1 MSLHIV
7 LNILSRSLTD
17 ALEQADFS
25 ESVDLALRCRTWM
38 SHRLLGG
45 SAQARSER
53 LAISS
58 SLKKTAVQYQRTRR
72 PVLRTKPADQAE
84 DRRHRNRLK
93 NRIPRNT
100 AKYGRSD
107 LVGNARLLS
116 FVPKLFSPRV
126 APSSGQRGGG
136 RQVYFKSLT
145 VSGGVRSPRVQR
157 SALLAARTILERT
170 TEVGRCR

>member
-1 MSLHIV
+1 MTSLLLYVV
-7 LNILSRSLTD
+7 LKLLSSSRRSRRVCWRQRCRFTYGV
-17 ALEQADFS
+17 LEQADFT

-72 PVLRTKPADQAE
+72 PVLRTKPADKAE

-100 AKYGRSD
+100 VDLIWSATPDFYRSFQ
-107 LVGNARLLS
+107 NCSR
-116 FVPKLFSPRV
+116 R
-126 APSSGQRGGG
+126 
-136 RQVYFKSLT
+136 
-145 VSGGVRSPRVQR
+145 
-157 SALLAARTILERT
+157 E
-170 TEVGRCR
+170 

>member
-1 MSLHIV
+1 MTSMLLYVV
-7 LNILSRSLTD
+7 LKILSSSRRSRRVCWRQRCRFTYGV
-17 ALEQADFS
+17 LEQADFT
-25 ESVDLALRCRTWM
+25 ESVNSYIVDLALRCRTWM

-93 NRIPRNT
+93 IEYREIPRNT
-100 AKYGRSD
+100 VDLIWSATPDFYRSFQ
-107 LVGNARLLS
+107 NCSR
-116 FVPKLFSPRV
+116 R
-126 APSSGQRGGG
+126 
-136 RQVYFKSLT
+136 
-145 VSGGVRSPRVQR
+145 
-157 SALLAARTILERT
+157 E
-170 TEVGRCR
+170 